1 MDLSGT
7 LDVVIGLLFIF
18 MVFSLVV
25 SGIYESGARLLES
38 RSRLLWRSLRQ
49 LLDGDTAGGFDRR
62 PDLGTE
68 AGTELTDK
76 LYAHP
81 IIQSLEEPRKT
92 GDLFTKTRLS
102 HIPPTDFGRALI
114 DVLLP
119 AGTNATSV
127 DAVRAAVNDSE
138 IDDSVKRSILPIASD
153 AAASLD
159 NVREEVGKWFDSRMA
174 FASQIYKRNTRWIMV
189 VLGFAVAAGFNVSV
203 IDAAEELYRDDALRA
218 VVAEQA
224 VSVVEAC
231 SPEKD
236 QPVDQ
241 DAVSECARAEVDKI
255 DQGLILPIGWTE
267 GRNDIDGWHIL
278 GWLVAAIALAQ
289 GAPFWFDLLRKTSSV
304 RK

>member
-25 SGIYESGARLLES
+25 SGIYESGARPLES
-38 RSRLLWRSLRQ
+38 RSRLLWRSRQ

-68 AGTELTDK
+68 AGTGLTDK

-81 IIQSLEEPRKT
+81 IIQSLEERRRT
-92 GDLFTKTRLS
+92 GDLFTKTRLN

-127 DAVRAAVNDSE
+127 EALRAAVNDSE
-138 IDDSVKRSILPIASD
+138 IDDSVKRSILPIAGD

-159 NVREEVGKWFDSRMA
+159 NVREVMGPIPDPATVTSQLSAHPRSSPSQPDSDR
-174 FASQIYKRNTRWIMV
+174 T
-189 VLGFAVAAGFNVSV
+189 
-203 IDAAEELYRDDALRA
+203 
-218 VVAEQA
+218 
-224 VSVVEAC
+224 
-231 SPEKD
+231 
-236 QPVDQ
+236 
-241 DAVSECARAEVDKI
+241 
-255 DQGLILPIGWTE
+255 
-267 GRNDIDGWHIL
+267 
-278 GWLVAAIALAQ
+278 
-289 GAPFWFDLLRKTSSV
+289 
-304 RK
+304 